1 MSPPA
6 DSYLA
11 IPPGDH
17 CLSGNL
23 HTGETRGKI
32 EIIEEAPTYITNP
45 HPGKGNGNILFY
57 YPDVHGFYNNAM
69 LLMDAFADAGYTV
82 FGIDYFRDDPV
93 WKHRKDK
100 DDKTTDPDFN
110 QAAWRD
116 KHVSFARATVPKW
129 TKAIAERHGKE
140 TTKYCCVGY
149 CFGAPYVLN
158 SLTADGF
165 ISAGAFAHPGALTDE
180 QFQNL
185 AKPLL
190 LSCAENDHAFPP
202 EKRQK
207 AQKILQEGGK
217 KYQFQLFQ
225 GVNHGFAVRCNLDD
239 PYERYVKEQSYRGIV
254 EWFNFWLSR

>member
-6 DSYLA
+6 ASYLA

-23 HTGETRGKI
+23 HTGDTRGKV
-32 EIIEEAPTYITNP
+32 ETIEEAPTYITSP
-45 HPGKGNGNILFY
+45 HPGRGNGNILFY
-57 YPDVHGFYNNAM
+57 YPDIHGFYNNSK

-82 FGIDYFRDDPV
+82 FGIDYFRDDPI
-93 WKHRKDK
+93 WKHRKDQ
-100 DDKTTDPDFN
+100 DDKTTDPGFDF
-110 QAAWRD
+110 AAWRN
-116 KHVSFARATVPKW
+116 KHSAFARATVPKW
-129 TKAIAERHGKE
+129 NKAIADRYGTQ
-140 TTKYCCVGY
+140 TTKYVCAGY

-165 ISAGAFAHPGALTDE
+165 IAAGAFAHPGGLTDE

-190 LSCAENDHAFPP
+190 LSCAENDHAFPT

-207 AQKILQEGGK
+207 AERLLQEEGK
-217 KYQFQLFQ
+217 KYQVQLFQ
-225 GVNHGFAVRCNLDD
+225 GVAHGFAVRCNLDD

-254 EWFNFWLSR
+254 EWFNFWLS